1 MFKPPPKTNRHWNGV
16 VTIDGVSASW
26 HCTRPEQRLNDNHV
40 KDNNVTVIDEEDLL
54 VCSSQAS
61 RRRRHLGAHL
71 KDVRFKKLP
80 EIVVAI
86 DPGHQTLIAAVRESR
101 DGVIPPGTAKKT
113 ADEQT
118 KSPRRRRFDSYQQ
131 EQLAAR
137 KLSQDILGGK
147 KHTTAPVVWGNG
159 GFGPTS
165 REVMWL
171 YRIRD
176 FSIYSPNM

>member
-1 MFKPPPKTNRHWNGV
+1 M
-16 VTIDGVSASW
+16 
-26 HCTRPEQRLNDNHV
+26 
-40 KDNNVTVIDEEDLL
+40 TVIDEEDLL

-137 KLSQDILGGK
+137 KLSQDLLGGK
-147 KHTTAPVVWGNG
+147 KHTTALVVWGNG

-165 REVMWL
+165 RGHAAATNKRL
-171 YRIRD
+171 
-176 FSIYSPNM
+176 